1 MLASISERFGFRHC
15 GLGMFLG
22 IETVSG
28 AGWMSLMAIL
38 ESSSSNSTSD
48 DAGEET
54 VEVVF
59 IESRWV
65 PGFRVIITLLQN
77 CL

>member
-1 MLASISERFGFRHC
+1 
-15 GLGMFLG
+15 MFFG

-28 AGWMSLMAIL
+28 VGWTSLMAIL
-38 ESSSSNSTSD
+38 TSPSSKSASD
-48 DAGEET
+48 EVGEEA
-54 VEVVF
+54 VEDVL
-59 IESRWV
+59 IDKAWL